1 MTKLFSSAALTACLI
16 AASPGLAAPAVPSA
30 PASAANEARIQ
41 QLEQQVATLTSV
53 ADNARSHQEIANVFG
68 RYMALHNAFRDP
80 EIVPLWVKKGT
91 PDVRAQYSN
100 NGVYTNWDNIM
111 SYHAQRPNPP
121 GKLIYHFIASPIIE
135 VAADGQTAKGMW
147 LMAGLESGLTSPEA
161 AKGAPSFMYEKN
173 VKINGK
179 KVWMHNIYVKYGID
193 FLKQDGQWKIWHFHC
208 FEVARAPYGMGWIPF
223 AAAAQ
228 DSPFS
233 DDLMYFGEDGRPVM
247 MPKPDGPATIRHN
260 PYRTDKGQTLDLQPP
275 VPYRT
280 FSETFAY

>member
-1 MTKLFSSAALTACLI
+1 MRKSLLI
-16 AASPGLAAPAVPSA
+16 AAAALIAQPLAAKPAADPRLA
-30 PASAANEARIQ
+30 
-41 QLEQQVATLTSV
+41 QLEAQVAALSAQV
-53 ADNARSHQEIANVFG
+53 DNTRSRGQIENLFA
-68 RYMALHNAFRDP
+68 RYMTLHNAFRDP
-80 EIVPLWVKKGT
+80 EIIPLWVKKGT

-111 SYHAQRPNPP
+111 SYHAQRPHPD

-135 VAADGQTAKGMW
+135 VAGDGQTAKGMW
-147 LMAGLESGLTSPEA
+147 LMSGLESGLTSPEA
-161 AKGAPSFMYEKN
+161 AKGAPDFMYEKN
-173 VKINGK
+173 VTVDGK
-179 KVWMHNIYVKYGID
+179 KVWMHTIFVKYGID
-193 FLKQDGQWKIWHFHC
+193 FIKQDGEWKIWHFHC
-208 FEVARAPYGMGWIPF
+208 FEVARSPFGLGWIPF

-228 DSPFS
+228 DSPFA
-233 DDLMYFGEDGRPVM
+233 DDLMYFGEDGKPVM

>member
-1 MTKLFSSAALTACLI
+1 MTIKLLPAALAL
-16 AASPGLAAPAVPSA
+16 ALAAPALAA
-30 PASAANEARIQ
+30 PAEDARVAALEA
-41 QLEQQVATLTSV
+41 QVAALSRQVTL
-53 ADNARSHQEIANVFG
+53 SHDRGAVENLFT

-91 PDVRAQYSN
+91 ADVRAQYSN
-100 NGVYTNWDNIM
+100 NGVYTDWDKIM

-121 GKLIYHFIASPIIE
+121 GKLVVHYVTSPIIE
-135 VAADGQTAKGMW
+135 VAEDGQTAKGMW
-147 LMAGLESGLTSPEA
+147 MMTGLESGLTSPQA
-161 AKGAPSFMYEKN
+161 AAGAPGFMYEKN
-173 VKINGK
+173 VTVNGK
-179 KVWMHNIYVKYGID
+179 KVWMHTVHAKYGVD

-208 FEVARAPYGMGWIPF
+208 YEIARSPFGLGWIPF

-228 DSPFS
+228 DSPFA

-247 MPKPDGPATIRHN
+247 MPKPDGPATLRHN
-260 PYRTDKGQTLDLQPP
+260 PYRTDRGQTLDLPPP